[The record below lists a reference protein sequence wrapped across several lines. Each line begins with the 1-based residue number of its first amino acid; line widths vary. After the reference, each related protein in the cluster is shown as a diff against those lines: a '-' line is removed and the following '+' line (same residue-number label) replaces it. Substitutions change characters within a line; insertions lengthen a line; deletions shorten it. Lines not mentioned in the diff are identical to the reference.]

1 MSEKIIEL
9 YFNRDLVLQLGNIS
23 KNIVADY
30 DVNIIAPNIY
40 NEINILLDSLRRNY
54 IEMDYAITILN
65 KEGKGRSNQEHPIQQ
80 HPFPLQIHL

>member
-1 MSEKIIEL
+1 MSEKIIDL

-40 NEINILLDSLRRNY
+40 NEIKILLD
-54 IEMDYAITILN
+54 IELNIIILTALTIYL
-65 KEGKGRSNQEHPIQQ
+65 
-80 HPFPLQIHL
+80 LY